1 MFIRHDDKGEV
12 LGSLVVLVVALS
24 IVSVVRDVV
33 WVVPEGVLVVVS
45 A

>member
-1 MFIRHDDKGEV
+1 MRHDNKGEV

-24 IVSVVRDVV
+24 MVSAVRDVV
-33 WVVPEGVLVVVS
+33 WSVPEVVLVVVS